1 MIWDSKRNKF
11 KSQREP
17 PFKNCWQEIGI
28 IYTGILMRKFDSS
41 SELFSFMSG
50 TSEKK
55 IRKSKY
61 NFQSVENL
69 IFFVCTDEKKG
80 I

>member
-17 PFKNCWQEIGI
+17 PFKNCWREISI

-41 SELFSFMSG
+41 SFFHEWN
-50 TSEKK
+50 ERKK
-55 IRKSKY
+55 ITKSKY

-69 IFFVCTDEKKG
+69 IFLYTDEKKG

>member
-17 PFKNCWQEIGI
+17 PFKNCWREIGI

-41 SELFSFMSG
+41 SFFHEWN
-50 TSEKK
+50 T
-55 IRKSKY
+55 KSKY

-69 IFFVCTDEKKG
+69 IFLYTDEKKG